1 MKKLIP
7 LTAIFFA
14 FLPQL
19 TTASPECSFMWK
31 KSNKEKQ
38 DYTTYYSK
46 TVESYLTE
54 TADGRLMRVED
65 RGNGTI
71 GVMYFNEQYDCTDTL
86 NVELGLP
93 KFGAFHAGSDGNYY
107 VLTGQDNP
115 EEQDTVEVF
124 RITKYNNNWQ
134 LLGYG
139 GLLGAN
145 TVEPMRSSATRMTDD
160 GDFLFVRSSH
170 KMYKSEKDG
179 KNHQASVTIQ
189 VDKNTMEI
197 VDAQT
202 RVINEGY
209 GYTSHSFDAY
219 LKVDDGHLVVAS
231 LGDAYPR
238 GIYLGRCKKK
248 TSEKKVDCAFNYCT
262 VQEIPGKI
270 GQNATGVS
278 MGGMEVSD
286 SAYLFVYNYLD
297 STISTKQRNIYIS
310 AVPRIKEGFGEPVI
324 TKITQSEETGIRV
337 HTPKIVEI
345 EANRYL
351 LLWSDDTDKVYYT
364 ELDEK
369 GNYGDIYEC
378 VGNLSDCQPILYN
391 NKIVWYVAIG
401 KQTPENI
408 VFYEIDP
415 NNLDDI
421 QAKPATFDHDFELVK
436 KDGATFYKCTQCGQE
451 AECSNTLQ
459 VAQKTIQP
467 TGYDH
472 TLHLDGYDGDIALY
486 NLKGNLVYQ
495 GHNKELR
502 LENGVYL
509 VRWGNER
516 QLVVIR

>member
-1 MKKLIP
+1 MRKNLSLFI
-7 LTAIFFA
+7 LLSGIVANHLSA
-14 FLPQL
+14 N
-19 TTASPECSFMWK
+19 PECSFLWK

-189 VDKNTMEI
+189 VDKKTMEI

-219 LKVDDGHLVVAS
+219 VRVKDDHLVVAS

-248 TSEKKVDCAFNYCT
+248 TSEKKVDCAFNHCT

-278 MGGMEVSD
+278 MGGLEFSD
-286 SAYLFVYNYLD
+286 STYILVYNCLD
-297 STISTKQRNIYIS
+297 SAVSVNYRNIYVS
-310 AVPRIKEGFGEPVI
+310 VVPQDGDNFGEPVI
-324 TKITQSEETGIRV
+324 TKITQYENEQTRV
-337 HTPKIVEI
+337 HTPKLVKMDD
-345 EANRYL
+345 NRFL
-351 LLWSDDTDKVYYT
+351 LLWTDNTEKVFYT
-364 ELDEK
+364 ELDAN
-369 GNYGDIYEC
+369 GNYGEVYTC
-378 VGNLSDCQPILYN
+378 VGNLSDCQPVLFN
-391 NKIVWYVAIG
+391 GKIVWYVAIG
-401 KQTPENI
+401 QLKPENL
-408 VFYEIDP
+408 VFYELDP
-415 NNLDDI
+415 QNLSDI

-436 KDGATFYKCTQCGQE
+436 MDGMTFYKCTQCGQE

-459 VAQKTIQP
+459 VAQKTTQP
-467 TGYDH
+467 TCYDH

-495 GHNKELR
+495 GRNKELR
-502 LENGVYL
+502 LESGFYL